1 MPENNVGLQAVT
13 SHIKTGN
20 PGIVSSFFVVFK
32 FAFDIAISLLLL
44 PALFFVCLIT
54 MILNPTLNPGKL
66 FYTQDRVGKDTNVF
80 KIYKLRTMSGN
91 IENTK
96 FATDETARITALG
109 KFMRDIHVDELPQI
123 LNVLLGDM
131 SLIGPRPEQ
140 IEFFKEYAKNI
151 QGFDLRQSIRP
162 GISGLAQLRYGYT
175 DCPVGARQKLKWD
188 ITYINQLGFAQEAD
202 ILLQTTRYV
211 FQRIMK
217 ALIQLKKNLWKQL
230 T

>member
-1 MPENNVGLQAVT
+1 MIENNVSFQAIT
-13 SHIKTGN
+13 SRIKTGN
-20 PGIVSSFFVVFK
+20 PGIFLPN
-32 FAFDIAISLLLL
+32 FAVLKLVFDIAISLLLL
-44 PALFFVCLIT
+44 PVLFFVCLIT
-54 MILNPTLNPGKL
+54 MILNPIFNPGKL
-66 FYTQDRVGKDTNVF
+66 FYTQDRVGKDKNIF

-91 IENTK
+91 TESTK
-96 FATDETARITALG
+96 LATDETTRITPLG

-140 IEFFKEYAKNI
+140 IVFFKEYVKNI

-175 DCPVGARQKLKWD
+175 DCPVGARQKLEWD

-202 ILLQTTRYV
+202 IFLQTARYV
-211 FQRIMK
+211 FRCTLK
-217 ALIQLKKNLWKQL
+217 ALIQLKKPAGKG
-230 T
+230 